1 MRAGALAL
9 LLLAFGCSHNN
20 ERPKGTVGAEPTPFV
35 LQNGTV
41 GGAAA
46 ASGGSDKRT
55 TADSTSG
62 VTPAER
68 EREHRPCEIDADCE
82 GRLRCVS
89 YRGMTG
95 REIRQC
101 LFSCLD
107 GCPQDY
113 TCQMH
118 VADGP
123 SKVCE
128 QSR

>member
-1 MRAGALAL
+1 VNRAALAIAL
-9 LLLAFGCSHNN
+9 FTLAGCSH
-20 ERPKGTVGAEPTPFV
+20 RSARTVGTEPTPFV
-35 LQNGTV
+35 VQNSNV
-41 GGAAA
+41 GGAGA

-55 TADSTSG
+55 DADSTTGASS
-62 VTPAER
+62 AER
-68 EREHRPCEIDADCE
+68 DREHRSCEVDADCE

-95 REIRQC
+95 RELRQC

-107 GCPQDY
+107 GCPENY

-123 SKVCE
+123 SNVCE
-128 QSR
+128 QTR

>member
-1 MRAGALAL
+1 VTRAALAIAL
-9 LLLAFGCSHNN
+9 FTLAACSHPHK
-20 ERPKGTVGAEPTPFV
+20 RTVDAEPTPFV
-35 LQNGTV
+35 LQNGGV
-41 GGAAA
+41 GGGGATA
-46 ASGGSDKRT
+46 GSDKRT
-55 TADSTSG
+55 DADSTSG

-68 EREHRPCEIDADCE
+68 DREHRSCEVDADCE

-107 GCPQDY
+107 GCPENY

-128 QSR
+128 QTR

>member
-1 MRAGALAL
+1 VRAGALAL

-68 EREHRPCEIDADCE
+68 EREHRPCEIDADCA

-123 SKVCE
+123 SKVC
-128 QSR
+128 

>member
-1 MRAGALAL
+1 VTRAALAI
-9 LLLAFGCSHNN
+9 AFFLVAACSHKQA
-20 ERPKGTVGAEPTPFV
+20 RTIGTEPTPFV
-35 LQNGTV
+35 LQNGGTV
-41 GGAAA
+41 GSGGASSA
-46 ASGGSDKRT
+46 GSDKRT
-55 TADSTSG
+55 DADSTSG
-62 VTPAER
+62 ATRAER
-68 EREHRPCEIDADCE
+68 DREHQKCEVDADCE

-95 REIRQC
+95 RELRQC

-107 GCPQDY
+107 GCPEDY

-128 QSR
+128 QTR